1 MPRKPKNK
9 PSLKSGFYKE
19 KDYQNELKALRNYW
33 TKDVG
38 FQVALFRID
47 IVKSTVTNIYG
58 ESRAKNKKF
67 LPPVSLVVSFQIG
80 ATTNRFMAKSGV
92 NKQEYESFDFNVF
105 IAELEEKEIVINA
118 GDYVLFNDGQVA
130 RLFEVNTISNINT
143 TNTIGGFRPFF
154 QHISATLK
162 LGDTVP
168 VELTEFIN

>member
-1 MPRKPKNK
+1 MPKKSK
-9 PSLKSGFYKE
+9 TAPSLMSGFYKE

-58 ESRAKNKKF
+58 EARAKNKKF
-67 LPPVSLVVSFQIG
+67 LPPVSLVVSFKIG
-80 ATTNRFMAKSGV
+80 ETTNRFMAKGGV
-92 NKQEYESFDFNVF
+92 NKQEYETFDFNVF
-105 IAELEEKEIVINA
+105 IAELEEKEITINA

-130 RLFEVNTISNINT
+130 RLFEINTISNINT

-168 VELTEFIN
+168 VELTEFIS